1 MMECTNP
8 GLFSAGPDWLEPGE
22 QRRQEALWQ
31 FARGKAQG
39 EGGALA
45 RHAVECRSCARIVES
60 FRRLDG
66 AIRGGA
72 ELFALCPS
80 AKDLSDYAA
89 YELPVD
95 LRGKVDSHLEACPY
109 CREDLAWLAST
120 AESRIVAI
128 GKMRWLM
135 YGAVA
140 AALALLA
147 LIPVLRRPGAPVS
160 PYADLAQIPAMN
172 RSDLMAT
179 LREPQKVRPTLEAS
193 LDAYD
198 AGDYRMA
205 QAKARTILEV
215 LPTDP
220 SALFV
225 AAMAEYRQGHAAEAE
240 KLMDESE
247 RSEPMTEFRCWAAL
261 QMALANGSRA
271 RIDRECKHL
280 DNVPGYAPQIRH
292 IQQTVRQ
299 RGA

>member
-31 FARGKAQG
+31 FARGKAEG
-39 EGGALA
+39 EGGALT
-45 RHAVECRSCARIVES
+45 RHVDECRHCARMVQS
-60 FRRLDG
+60 FRRLDE
-66 AIRGGA
+66 ATRGSA
-72 ELFALCPS
+72 EVFAVCPS
-80 AKDLSDYAA
+80 AKDLADYGD

-95 LRGKVDSHLEACPY
+95 LRAKVDAHLNVCPY
-109 CREDLAWLAST
+109 CREDLTWLAST
-120 AESRIVAI
+120 AETRMAAI
-128 GKMRWLM
+128 LRRRWLM

-140 AALALLA
+140 AAITLLALLPA
-147 LIPVLRRPGAPVS
+147 LRRTGAPAS

-172 RSDLMAT
+172 RSDLLAT
-179 LREPQKVRPTLEAS
+179 LREPQKFRPVLDAS

-205 QAKARTILEV
+205 HAKARTILEA

-225 AAMAEYRQGHAAEAE
+225 AAMAEYRQGHSAEAE

-247 RSEPMTEFRCWAAL
+247 RTEPMTEFRCWAAL